1 MINEYE
7 VDLTDSG
14 YLAAMMYDEVPCI
27 DDILATSKFTVYH
40 VDVLDNLTKSRIDNY
55 HAICAL
61 LTRYGVKDSDIVRA
75 NVDSFSDM
83 DLIEYISQRSGGNFK
98 PPVVFMG
105 NEFLGGYHDLCQ
117 LHTNGK
123 LKQIIE
129 TRQIPQTTT
138 PFQGNLIILPEPEN
152 LSVPAEIPTVAS
164 PESSPTTNAQPPQLR
179 TVDTVLEVVETVVD
193 YLNPLS
199 YLRSFSTW
207 STTARRD
214 ENAST
219 CTEFDIIHT
228 NWYGRNQ
235 RRKLRFCDKDFLRV
249 HPNGL
254 VRATIK
260 YVDISKIHKLDPTRI
275 VIYYSTSSCS
285 PDWIGGTEQDVSS
298 IITLL
303 LKKIPTL
310 KVLSVLT
317 NEHY

>member
-1 MINEYE
+1 MINE

-14 YLAAMMYDEVPCI
+14 YLAGESAMMDDEVPCI

-61 LTRYGVKDSDIVRA
+61 LTRYGVRDGDIVRA

-83 DLIEYISQRSGGNFK
+83 DLIEYITQRSGGNFK

-129 TRQIPQTTT
+129 TRQIPHATT
-138 PFQGNLIILPEPEN
+138 PFQENLNILLETEN
-152 LSVPAEIPTVAS
+152 LSVPLNDESIPAEIPTVAS
-164 PESSPTTNAQPPQLR
+164 PESFPISNTQRPQLR

-199 YLRSFSTW
+199 YLRSFTW
-207 STTARRD
+207 PTTTRRD
-214 ENAST
+214 ET
-219 CTEFDIIHT
+219 YTEFDIIHT

-254 VRATIK
+254 VRATNK

-275 VIYYSTSSCS
+275 VIYYSTSGCS

-298 IITLL
+298 IVTLL
-303 LKKIPTL
+303 LKKIP
-310 KVLSVLT
+310 SLT
-317 NEHY
+317 VINKL